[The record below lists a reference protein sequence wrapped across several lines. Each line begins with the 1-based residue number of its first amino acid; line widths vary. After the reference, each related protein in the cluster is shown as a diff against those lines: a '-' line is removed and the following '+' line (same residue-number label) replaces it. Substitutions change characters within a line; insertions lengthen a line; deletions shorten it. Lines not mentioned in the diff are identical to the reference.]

1 LPKPVSI
8 GNRAPSF
15 SLPSESGETV
25 DIGDY
30 IGKRPVVLFF
40 YPKDNTVVCTKEAC
54 AFRDSYAEF
63 REIDGA
69 EVFGISTDPVE
80 SHRRFSSEYRLPFRL
95 LSDEKGAVRE
105 IYGVPRTLGIFPG
118 RVTYVIDRDGKV
130 IHIISSQ
137 LDYKKHVVEAI
148 KALKARN
155 SEKPLLG

>member
-15 SLPSESGETV
+15 SLPSENGETV

-30 IGKRPVVLFF
+30 IGKKPVVLFF